1 MPGVVSSSEFA
12 CFRIDRLFLIK
23 IRNKTWWLF
32 FAATTPSITDN
43 VFQFYKHPITNPTV
57 FHFELSSVMRK
68 KNPPGLKLIVVKIT
82 LFSNK

>member
-1 MPGVVSSSEFA
+1 MPGVVSSSELA

-68 KNPPGLKLIVVKIT
+68 KPKIET
-82 LFSNK
+82 DHRKDHFIQQQIA